1 MTKTYARIDAGQVAE
16 LLQTEAHPSQL
27 FHPTLRWVEA
37 KGPGVAVGWIEGAEG
52 LAPPK
57 PAPAATPAPAPLP
70 TLAELNAR
78 VIELAA
84 EVAALTRR

>member
-1 MTKTYARIDAGQVAE
+1 MW
-16 LLQTEAHPSQL
+16 
-27 FHPTLRWVEA
+27 FHPALRWLEA
-37 KGPGVAVGWIEGAEG
+37 KDPNVAVGWVVEGAEG

-57 PAPAATPAPAPLP
+57 PVAAVAPAAAPLP